1 MRSRL
6 CQRTGRAAGRAAG
19 YLSVDDPEAIEPATW
34 LAEATPADLLRWTAV
49 ALWHLMRRATSR
61 KYGRLG

>member
-1 MRSRL
+1 VPADRPRCRPRS
-6 CQRTGRAAGRAAG
+6 G
-19 YLSVDDPEAIEPATW
+19 YLSVDDPEAIER

>member
-1 MRSRL
+1 VPAHRPR
-6 CQRTGRAAGRAAG
+6 CRPRGG
-19 YLSVDDPEAIEPATW
+19 YLSVDDPDAIEPAAW